1 MNFNQNTEKVRN
13 SKKAIITKL
22 IGGLGNQMFQYA
34 TGLKLAKKNEADLLL
49 DISDFINYPGRE
61 FALHNFNISGKIIN
75 ESDNISLIDQNTIF
89 FKRIFLHI
97 NSLINRKTSLPY
109 IKEPYFHY
117 YPNLLNSPCP
127 CYIDGYWQSEKYFF
141 DIKKEIIEEFSLIKP
156 INELSLKILNK
167 IMEKNSVSIH
177 IRRGDYITN
186 TSANKFH
193 GVCSLSYYYSAIN
206 LIKNHVEN
214 PFFIVFSDDIKWTK
228 ENLKISDEVIYVDHN
243 GPEKSH
249 EDLFLMSRCSH
260 HIIANSSFSWWAA
273 WLSQNPRKMVIT
285 PTPWF
290 DYQNYCYQDI
300 IPNDWIKIKK

>member
-1 MNFNQNTEKVRN
+1 MNCNLNTEKNRRN
-13 SKKAIITKL
+13 KKVIITKL

-34 TGLKLAKKNEADLLL
+34 AGLKLAKKNETELLL
-49 DISDFINYPGRE
+49 DISDFINYTGRE
-61 FALHNFNISGKIIN
+61 FALHNFNISGKILIDSNNIN
-75 ESDNISLIDQNTIF
+75 LIDQNTNF
-89 FKRIFLHI
+89 FRRIFLNFH
-97 NSLINRKTSLPY
+97 SLINGKTSISY

-117 YPNLLNSPCP
+117 YPKFLNSPCP

-156 INELSLKILNK
+156 ISELSLKILNK
-167 IMEKNSVSIH
+167 IKEKNSVSIH

-186 TSANKFH
+186 SAANKFH
-193 GVCSLSYYYSAIN
+193 GVCSSNYYYSAIN
-206 LIKNHVEN
+206 LIKNNVEN
-214 PFFIVFSDDIKWTK
+214 PYFLIFSDDIKWVK

-243 GPEKSH
+243 GFEKSH

-273 WLSQNPRKMVIT
+273 WLSQNPGKIVIT

-290 DYQNYCYQDI
+290 DYPNYCYQDI
-300 IPNDWIKIKK
+300 IPNDWIKIMK